1 MPFFLAVLV
10 LAALVAPPAVG
21 AQVSPDA
28 TVVLDAP
35 PQVLAFTRG
44 DSTVFDDP
52 ALGRAF
58 RYGGPEERF
67 DVYIY
72 PASMQGA
79 ADSLPAAVILA
90 RETRS
95 FLEGLPEGIRRGWY
109 EAFKPGFDEV
119 HDLELETTL
128 VPGRLATVA
137 FRSRGQVAVS
147 SFYVFHVR
155 GQLVKVRSTLPAAR
169 FGESQGGAFVRKLIE
184 ELLASP

>member
-1 MPFFLAVLV
+1 MPLILLLILVAFLVPPAAGAQAPADSAVV
-10 LAALVAPPAVG
+10 LA
-21 AQVSPDA
+21 
-28 TVVLDAP
+28 AP
-35 PQVLAFTRG
+35 PQVLTFTRG

-58 RYGGPEERF
+58 RYGSPGERF

-72 PASMQGA
+72 PVSMEAG
-79 ADSLPAAVILA
+79 ADSVPAAVILA

-109 EAFKPGFDEV
+109 EAFKPGFDEA
-119 HDLELETTL
+119 HDLELDAEL
-128 VPGRLATVA
+128 VPGRLASVA

-155 GQLVKVRSTLPAAR
+155 GQLVKVRSTVPADR
-169 FGESQGGAFVRKLIE
+169 FGESQGGAFVRKLVE

>member
-1 MPFFLAVLV
+1 MPLVLLLVLLGLVGPAAAGAQAPTDTTPV
-10 LAALVAPPAVG
+10 LAAP
-21 AQVSPDA
+21 S
-28 TVVLDAP
+28 
-35 PQVLAFTRG
+35 QVLAFTRG

-72 PASMQGA
+72 PVSVEAGV
-79 ADSLPAAVILA
+79 DSVPAAVVLA

-109 EAFKPGFDEV
+109 EAFKPGFDEP
-119 HDLELETTL
+119 HDLELDAGL

-155 GQLVKVRSTLPAAR
+155 GQLVKVRSTVPAER
-169 FGESQGGAFVRKLIE
+169 FGESQGGAFVRKLVE
-184 ELLASP
+184 ELLASR

>member
-1 MPFFLAVLV
+1 MPLVLLVVLLGFVTAVPGRAQGPADTTDV
-10 LAALVAPPAVG
+10 LAAP
-21 AQVSPDA
+21 S
-28 TVVLDAP
+28 
-35 PQVLAFTRG
+35 QVLAFTRG

-72 PASMQGA
+72 PVSVEAG

-95 FLEGLPEGIRRGWY
+95 FMEGLPEGIRRGWY
-109 EAFKPGFDEV
+109 EAFQPGFDEV
-119 HDLELETTL
+119 HDLELETGL

-137 FRSRGQVAVS
+137 YRARGRVTVS

-155 GQLVKVRSTLPAAR
+155 GQLVKVRSTVPAER
-169 FGESQGGAFVRKLIE
+169 FGESQGGAFVRKLVE
-184 ELLASP
+184 ELLGTP